1 MERCPQPVIAA
12 IHGACV
18 GGAVDLA
25 CACDVRLCSEDARFC
40 IAEVKVG
47 LAADVGTLQRMPKVR
62 ACVHIARIFVCDSI
76 LIRYITRIMRILSCD
91 LVYHVI

>member
-47 LAADVGTLQRMPKVR
+47 LAADVGTLQRMPKVCGDALDSCGDSR
-62 ACVHIARIFVCDSI
+62 FMGSIWCCFLGGARCA
-76 LIRYITRIMRILSCD
+76 
-91 LVYHVI
+91 